1 MKSRSIAAGL
11 AVLALLVTGAVAA
24 SSATASSKTTRDSGS
39 LIGAGSTF
47 VSPLVSLWSK
57 DYPSKTGVSITYGGG
72 GSGAGITAITNKTV
86 DFAGSDAP
94 LTSDQAKACS
104 DCVQIPWALGATA
117 IVYNVS
123 GAKQGLHITG
133 PVLAQI
139 FLGSITKWDAPALKK
154 LNPGVNLPSEDIKVV
169 YRSGASGTSYN
180 LADYLSKV
188 SPTWKSKIGATTT
201 PSFPVGQGASGSSGE
216 AGTVSRTEGAI
227 GYVDTAFAVAQH
239 LRFFF
244 VKNAAGKFAG
254 PGLRGIDAA
263 GGTIQKKD
271 IPATNELHIVNP
283 SAKEAKLAY
292 PICTFTYVIVHKSSP
307 KAAQLRKFIFYALT
321 QGQSFAR
328 KLLFG
333 KMPLAVLSASEKTLK
348 TVTG

>member
-1 MKSRSIAAGL
+1 MKSRSIAASL

-24 SSATASSKTTRDSGS
+24 SSATASSKTRRDSGS

-57 DYPSKTGVSITYGGG
+57 DYPSKTGVAITYGGG

-94 LTSDQAKACS
+94 LTSDQAKACG

-117 IVYNVS
+117 IVYNVN
-123 GAKQGLHITG
+123 GAKQGLHVTG

-139 FLGSITKWDAPALKK
+139 FSGGINKWDAPALKK
-154 LNPGVNLPSEDIKVV
+154 LNPGEDIKVV

-180 LADYLSKV
+180 LTDYLSKV
-188 SPTWKSKIGATTT
+188 SPAWKSKVGASTT

-239 LRFFF
+239 LHFFF
-244 VKNAAGKFAG
+244 VKNSAGKYAG
-254 PGLRGIDAA
+254 PGLRGIDSA
-263 GGTIQKKD
+263 GATIKKGD
-271 IPATNELHIVNP
+271 VPANNEIHIVNP
-283 SAKEAKLAY
+283 SAKVKQAY

-348 TVTG
+348 SVSG

>member
-1 MKSRSIAAGL
+1 MKSRFIAGSFVLLTAL
-11 AVLALLVTGAVAA
+11 AAIAVAA
-24 SSATASSKTTRDSGS
+24 STATAAPRDSGS
-39 LIGAGSTF
+39 LVGAGSTF

-94 LTSDQAKACS
+94 LTPDQASACG

-117 IVYNVS
+117 IVYNVN

-133 PVLAQI
+133 ALLSQI
-139 FLGSITKWDAPALKK
+139 FLGSVTKWNAPGIAK
-154 LNPGVNLPSEDIKVV
+154 LNPGANLPNEDIKVV
-169 YRSGASGTSYN
+169 YRNGASGTSYN
-180 LADYLSKV
+180 LSDYLSKV
-188 SPTWKSKIGATTT
+188 SPTWKSKVGVTTT
-201 PSFPVGQGASGSSGE
+201 PSFPVGQGAAGSSGE

-227 GYVDTAFAVAQH
+227 GYVDIAFAVAQH
-239 LRFFF
+239 LKYFL
-244 VKNAAGKFAG
+244 VKNTAGKYAG

-263 GGTIQKKD
+263 GGTIGKGGV
-271 IPATNELHIVNP
+271 PANNELHIVDP
-283 SAKEAKLAY
+283 KGVPTAY

-321 QGQSFAR
+321 GGQSFAR

-333 KMPLAVLSASEKTLK
+333 KMPLPVLVAAEKTLK
-348 TVTG
+348 KVTG